1 MMKRD
6 PETTLTGQATANP
19 ARLEVLRRWM
29 SCFARRRIHLAAV
42 TVLFTSQ
49 TGEAGNATVLE
60 IENKVQTTLSKT
72 AVWKP
77 AAVRQS
83 LAVGDRIRT
92 RQRSL
97 ATIALTGLYTVRMDQ
112 FTTIEITPGLVTF
125 DKPRLDLSGGA
136 AFIFSREAAGEMDV
150 RLPAANAALRGTQL
164 YVRVLPDGTS
174 QIQVLEGVVN
184 LENPHGRL
192 TLNAG
197 ESGEAIKGRAPRKT
211 AVIQAENLLQWALYY
226 PAVIDPTEFRLNG
239 SKALDAYQKGNLLAA
254 VASLPAGPPAGNDE
268 RVFQAGVLLAVG
280 RVDEAHAYLGEVPA
294 GHPGKRAILRMIQAV
309 RGERADNRDIAI
321 MTSAS
326 EALAESYYLQSQT
339 RLVAATEAARRAT
352 MLSPGNGFAWT
363 RLAELEFSAGQSK
376 EALAAVGKGLEFTP
390 ENARAHA
397 LIGFVLSARNRIDE
411 ARAAFERAVALDG
424 GFGNGWLGLG
434 LIKIRQGNL
443 EGGRLDLQTAAT
455 VEPISSIFHSYLG
468 KAMSQD
474 GRRIEAEKDL
484 ALARQL
490 DPRDPTPLLYMA
502 LENQRNNRTN
512 EAIGDLGESIR
523 LNDNRRLF
531 RSEFLLDQ
539 DRAVRN
545 ANLARIYQ
553 AAGMKELAVRE
564 ATRAVEND
572 YTNPSAHLF
581 LANSYNALRDPD
593 RTQLRY
599 ETPWFNELLLA
610 NLLSPVGGGQLSQAV
625 SQQEYSKLL
634 EADGVGGSLVSEWR
648 STSELRST
656 ASVFGTHGNVSYGID
671 AYYRNDDGDRANSDI
686 DLREIYGQ
694 LKWQPTADD
703 IVYFLGKWSDQ
714 SNGDLFESYD
724 NQPRSTGFRF
734 DENQEPGLLLA
745 GWNHQWRPGSN
756 TLMLLGR
763 LAASQRLTDPTSSQ
777 ALASRNT
784 RGMRPDFIRTGANG
798 RDEFTD
804 PSLAGSV
811 MQNPDG
817 SLSYSPALL
826 QAIEPYLGSGDLLRL
841 QNRPFDFL
849 TQREW
854 EIYGAEV
861 QHIEQRDRHTFLL
874 GGRWQEG
881 TIETRTRLQY
891 TGPSFVGGFESP
903 AADQHVET
911 DYRRTGLY
919 AYDYWQV
926 LPSLTLVGGL
936 AWDRI
941 DHPENF
947 RNPPVST
954 RQVVDEQVSAKLGFT
969 WRASE
974 WFTLRGAAAQGLGG
988 LSFDESVRLEPAQ
1001 VAGFNQAFRTVI
1013 SESIAGSVETP
1024 EFGILGLAMD
1034 GQLPTRTWWG
1044 ISAGIIEQDVSR
1056 TLGLFTGYNS
1066 SVFVS
1071 TPAYFPHGTQQR
1083 LEYLEQ
1089 SASLTL
1095 NQLIG
1100 DQFSIGASW
1109 RVTRSELETSHPE
1122 LRPLL
1127 PDLTDTATLHE
1138 ISIFADWN
1146 SPNGWFA
1153 HMEANGYHQDLN
1165 RQDTYERLR
1174 SIANSNADPADDLSA
1189 RSGDSF
1195 IQVNAWA
1202 GYRFRNNSCEVAL
1215 GVLNI
1220 GGKDYQL
1227 SPLNPRSEVARDR
1240 TFFATCRFSF

>member
-1 MMKRD
+1 MKHD
-6 PETTLTGQATANP
+6 PETSPTGQAVVKPT
-19 ARLEVLRRWM
+19 RLEMPRTRV
-29 SCFARRRIHLAAV
+29 SCLARGWLHCAALM
-42 TVLFTSQ
+42 VLFTGQSA
-49 TGEAGNATVLE
+49 EAGNATILE
-60 IENKVQTTLSKT
+60 IKNKVETALSKT
-72 AVWKP
+72 ADWK
-77 AAVRQS
+77 AATVGQS
-83 LAVGDRIRT
+83 LSVGDRIRT

-112 FTTIEITPGLVTF
+112 FTTVEITPALVTSEE
-125 DKPRLDLSGGA
+125 PRLDLTGGA
-136 AFIFSREAAGEMDV
+136 AFIFSREPAGKMDV

-184 LENPHGRL
+184 LENPQGRL

-211 AVIQAENLLQWALYY
+211 AVIEARNLLQWALYY
-226 PAVIDPTEFRLNG
+226 PAVIDPAEFRLED

-254 VASLPAGPPAGNDE
+254 VATLPAGPPAAADE
-268 RVFQAGVLLAVG
+268 RVFHAGILLAVG
-280 RVDEAHAYLGEVPA
+280 RVDEAHASLGGVPA

-309 RGERADNRDIAI
+309 RGEPADARDIDH

-326 EALAESYYLQSQT
+326 EALAESYFLQSLT
-339 RLVAATEAARRAT
+339 RLEAATAAARRAT
-352 MLSPGNGFAWT
+352 VLSPENGFAWT
-363 RLAELEFSAGQSK
+363 RLAELEFSAGHSQQ
-376 EALAAVGKGLEFTP
+376 ALAAIGKGLEFTP
-390 ENARAHA
+390 ENARVHA
-397 LIGFVLSARNRIDE
+397 LTGFILSARNRIAE
-411 ARAAFERAVALDG
+411 ARAAFERSVALDG

-434 LIKIRQGNL
+434 LIKTRQGDL
-443 EGGRLDLQTAAT
+443 DGGRLDLQTAAT
-455 VEPISSIFHSYLG
+455 VEPTSSIFHSYLG

-474 GRRIEAEKDL
+474 GRRLEAEKDL
-484 ALARQL
+484 TLARQL
-490 DPRDPTPLLYMA
+490 DPLDPTPLLYMA
-502 LENQRNNRTN
+502 IEKQRSNRTN
-512 EAIGDLGESIR
+512 EAIGDLEESIR
-523 LNDNRRLF
+523 LNDNRRVY

-553 AAGMKELAVRE
+553 AAGMKDLAVRE

-593 RTQLRY
+593 RTLLRY

-610 NLLSPVGGGQLSQAV
+610 NLLSPVGGGQLSQVV

-634 EADGVGGSLVSEWR
+634 EADGIGGSLLTEWR
-648 STSELRST
+648 STSELRTT

-671 AYYRNDDGDRANSDI
+671 AYYRNDDGDRTNSDI

-724 NQPRSTGFRF
+724 NRPRSTGFRF
-734 DENQEPGLLLA
+734 DETQEPGLLLA

-756 TLMLLGR
+756 TLLLLGR
-763 LAASQRLTDPTSSQ
+763 LAASQRLADPFSSQ
-777 ALASRNT
+777 GLAF
-784 RGMRPDFIRTGANG
+784 RGTNEMRPDFISTGANG
-798 RDEFTD
+798 RDRFTD
-804 PSLAGSV
+804 PALAGSV
-811 MQNPDG
+811 VRNPDR
-817 SLSYSPALL
+817 SLTYSPELL
-826 QAIEPYLGSGDLLRL
+826 QAIQPYLGSGDLLEL

-861 QHIEQRDRHTFLL
+861 QHIEQRDCHTFLL

-881 TIETRTRLQY
+881 TIETRTRLKY
-891 TGPSFVGGFESP
+891 MGPAFVGGFESP
-903 AADQHVET
+903 AADQDVET
-911 DYRRTGLY
+911 DYQRTGLY

-926 LPSLTLVGGL
+926 LPSLTLVGGI

-954 RQVVDEQVSAKLGFT
+954 QQVEDDQVSGKLGFT
-969 WRASE
+969 WRHSE

-988 LSFDESVRLEPAQ
+988 LSFDESVRLEPTQ
-1001 VAGFNQAFRTVI
+1001 VAGFNQAFRTVL

-1024 EFGILGLAMD
+1024 EFGILGLAME

-1044 ISAGIIEQDVSR
+1044 VSAGVIEQKVSR
-1056 TLGLFTGYNS
+1056 TLGIFTGYNS
-1066 SVFVS
+1066 AVFLNP
-1071 TPAYFPHGTQQR
+1071 PAFFPDGTSQQ
-1083 LEYLEQ
+1083 LDYLEQ
-1089 SASLTL
+1089 SAGVTL
-1095 NQLIG
+1095 NQLLG
-1100 DQFSIGASW
+1100 DQFAIGASW
-1109 RVTRSELETSHPE
+1109 RVTRSELETSHPQ

-1138 ISIFADWN
+1138 ISLFADWN
-1146 SPNGWFA
+1146 SPSGWFA
-1153 HMEANGYHQDLN
+1153 HVEANGFHQDLN

-1174 SIANSNADPADDLSA
+1174 SISNSNANPADDLSP

-1195 IQVNAWA
+1195 IQFNAWA
-1202 GYRFRNNSCEVAL
+1202 GYRFNNNMCELAL

-1220 GGKDYQL
+1220 GGTDYQL
-1227 SPLNPRSEVARDR
+1227 SPLNPRAEIARDR
-1240 TFFATCRFSF
+1240 TFFATCRLSF